1 MTAVVAMYTICSL
14 NDKYAVSK
22 AKLNGSQLTFLMAA
36 GTIPF
41 LALLLPFSER
51 TFTFSF
57 PTFIYNPYRGK

>member
-36 GTIPF
+36 GTISLRYCCHFPKGRSHFHFQRLF
-41 LALLLPFSER
+41 L
-51 TFTFSF
+51 
-57 PTFIYNPYRGK
+57 